1 MGCFKKADLLLS
13 GSLLLLGAELVAAS
27 SSLFLNN
34 LLTLLLILSNV
45 DVLHEDTLVLEDVTL
60 GLAVELA
67 VPIIKNKGKTV
78 RINAQSREGK
88 RRRKISYCANM

>member
-67 VPIIKNKGKTV
+67 VPIIKNEGENSESQWTV
-78 RINAQSREGK
+78 S
-88 RRRKISYCANM
+88 